1 MQMLFT
7 LTGAE
12 FFYYNILP
20 TYMEVINKDILCL
33 ILLKKEF
40 DTEDLGDDRDI
51 ASYLSPCSIL
61 ARMIVSM

>member
-1 MQMLFT
+1 MK
-7 LTGAE
+7 
-12 FFYYNILP
+12 
-20 TYMEVINKDILCL
+20 VINKDILCL